1 MTHPLIILIYSRTE
15 DGGTYTNHRAA
26 VLDGN
31 MIIVTHTP
39 ATLAES
45 IIISKISG
53 LYLIKEPG
61 SLIKL
66 LSNLL
71 LIVCITTSIVVLT
84 DCLTWTSVANQ
95 AHGMDFTCLA
105 NHIQGAPPTR
115 EAPPEC

>member
-45 IIISKISG
+45 FIISKISAF
-53 LYLIKEPG
+53 ISSKNRQT
-61 SLIKL
+61 S
-66 LSNLL
+66 SN
-71 LIVCITTSIVVLT
+71 S
-84 DCLTWTSVANQ
+84 
-95 AHGMDFTCLA
+95 
-105 NHIQGAPPTR
+105 
-115 EAPPEC
+115 

>member
-26 VLDGN
+26 VLDGT

-39 ATLAES
+39 TALAES
-45 IIISKISG
+45 IIIGKVSG
-53 LYLIKEPG
+53 LYLIEEPG

-71 LIVCITTSIVVLT
+71 MMMLSA
-84 DCLTWTSVANQ
+84 SVA
-95 AHGMDFTCLA
+95 GV
-105 NHIQGAPPTR
+105 
-115 EAPPEC
+115 

>member
-15 DGGTYTNHRAA
+15 DGSTYTNHRAA

-71 LIVCITTSIVVLT
+71 LIVCIRSAMHSWLFRN
-84 DCLTWTSVANQ
+84 W
-95 AHGMDFTCLA
+95 
-105 NHIQGAPPTR
+105 
-115 EAPPEC
+115 